1 MFQVL
6 FDIRNDVRQA
16 IRLLEE
22 DENGSEEEEE
32 D

>member
-22 DENGSEEEEE
+22 NENGSEEEEE